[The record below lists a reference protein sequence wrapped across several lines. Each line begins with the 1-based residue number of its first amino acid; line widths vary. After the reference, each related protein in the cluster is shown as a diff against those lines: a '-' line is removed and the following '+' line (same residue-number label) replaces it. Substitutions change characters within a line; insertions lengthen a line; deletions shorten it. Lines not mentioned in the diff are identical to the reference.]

1 MEIQIIDNTIYLL
14 NNSGIVF
21 YLENVDTNF
30 IHIGFG
36 EGMIVGLQ
44 VIENTWNDLSFT
56 NSTELMVYLNSIITL
71 PIIENPNE

>member
-1 MEIQIIDNTIYLL
+1 MEIQIIDNTIFFE

-21 YLENVDTNF
+21 YLENVDPNF

-36 EGMIVGLQ
+36 EGMIVGFQ
-44 VIENTWNDLSFT
+44 VIENTWNNQSFT
-56 NSTELMVYLNSIITL
+56 NSTDLMVYLNSIITL